1 MQKVKFCI
9 NLLLTVGNGGQ
20 YAITVDVQCNNSL
33 INLTMNFPDEGS
45 SATRKDYIWLEY
57 QCFLPGN
64 ATVVEAKIPNPEG
77 YYVVLSNYV
86 QPVEDAPLPD
96 GTVCTVRGCFYQQES
111 SVYRFIVPSNCTF
124 GELEA
129 FKVFILPVEPI

>member
-1 MQKVKFCI
+1 MPYISYKCRQSFSRQSLDMLQI
-9 NLLLTVGNGGQ
+9 LTSV
-20 YAITVDVQCNNSL
+20 
-33 INLTMNFPDEGS
+33 PK
-45 SATRKDYIWLEY
+45 RH
-57 QCFLPGN
+57 
-64 ATVVEAKIPNPEG
+64 
-77 YYVVLSNYV
+77 YVVLSNYV